1 MRITFVFL
9 SLCIL
14 LRGAAQSLFEG
25 AGPAGGE
32 KPERLLDWSGYVR
45 GSAYGGAKLFD
56 YASIFGEAALQGKL
70 NKGKARL
77 FADVR
82 LREGAQFGERHSVL
96 QLKEAYAG
104 YQSAKFDLRL
114 GNQIVAWGRSDAFS
128 PANCITSNDYFL
140 LTPEPDDQT
149 LPNFLLR
156 AKYRFLSAAELELI
170 GIPFFRPSEYRY
182 DLFKLAD
189 NVRFVPGLLP
199 ETAWK
204 AGAAAARLNFELPG
218 VGFSLAYFTGYDPF
232 YGFTIQNV
240 DMGQPFQPAITYRPD
255 YYRKQMVAADFALPL
270 EKWIIRGETAAKFT
284 RDHAAQMHVP
294 GPDLSWV
301 LGLERDLWGVHA
313 VFQYIGKAVFDFQPL
328 ATPQL
333 AAPFDEAMLAQYV
346 QDMIVYESESLNRK
360 VFQQQKAGNHA
371 LLLTLSRS
379 FAHETLRAELSGYYN
394 ITSEEYLFRPR
405 IGWNISDGLSA
416 AIGAS
421 VMGGPEQFIF
431 HYSKDVMNGVFAEL
445 RVGF

>member
-14 LRGAAQSLFEG
+14 LRSAAQSLFEG
-25 AGPAGGE
+25 ASPAGGE

-45 GSAYGGAKLFD
+45 GSTYVGAKMFD

-70 NKGKARL
+70 NKGKAWL

-104 YQSAKFDLRL
+104 YQSAKFDLLL

-128 PANCITSNDYFL
+128 PANCITPNDYFL

-156 AKYRFLSAAELELI
+156 AKYRFLPAAELELI

-182 DLFKLAD
+182 DLFNLAD
-189 NVRFVPGLLP
+189 NVRFAPGLLP

-204 AGAAAARLNFELPG
+204 AGAAAARLNVELPG
-218 VGFSLAYFTGYDPF
+218 VGFSIAYFSGYDPF
-232 YGFTIQNV
+232 YGFSIQSV

-294 GPDLSWV
+294 SPDLSWV
-301 LGLERDLWGVHA
+301 LGIERELWGVHA
-313 VFQYIGKAVFDFQPL
+313 VLQYIGKAVFDFQPL
-328 ATPQL
+328 AAPQL

-360 VFQQQKAGNHA
+360 IFQQQKAGNHA
-371 LLLTLSRS
+371 LLLNLSRS
-379 FAHETLRAELSGYYN
+379 FAHETLRTELSGYYN
-394 ITSEEYLFRPR
+394 LTSEEYLFRPR
-405 IGWNISDGLSA
+405 IGWKISDGLSA